1 MIFPDTHAATEVSGT
16 WHSPTRQVLISD
28 MLNVEQFHEITHFTQ
43 LIDIFAQCV
52 KERTDAFWIS
62 LPMHKEALRWV
73 NDTCTKVRKEAQRR
87 DNNTCVY
94 ICFSDLKL
102 SLRAV
107 KFAESD
113 TFVRKK
119 HSLPQGKFFKSAL
132 FSATGAFITLI

>member
-62 LPMHKEALRWV
+62 LPMHKEALYGLMIL
-73 NDTCTKVRKEAQRR
+73 VRKEAQRR

-94 ICFSDLKL
+94 SCFSDLKL

-107 KFAESD
+107 KFAD